1 MVHLKSIEAMKQT
14 GNAAV
19 RRLRKQ
25 KFAKGLP
32 FMINSR
38 DLPQN
43 ESYLEYPDGRMVII
57 KSQVRFIILSLLRKY
72 LQRCQLTSADNF
84 NLISHAGLIYHYWLQ
99 WCWKIFCRSGLFA

>member
-1 MVHLKSIEAMKQT
+1 MVQLKSIEAMKQT

-57 KSQVRFIILSLLRKY
+57 RISGSLHNFTVVKEIPVE
-72 LQRCQLTSADNF
+72 TSVSTS
-84 NLISHAGLIYHYWLQ
+84 ISHARLIYHYRL
-99 WCWKIFCRSGLFA
+99 

>member
-1 MVHLKSIEAMKQT
+1 MVQLKTIEAMKQT

-57 KSQVRFIILSLLRKY
+57 RMSDSLHNFIIVRE
-72 LQRCQLTSADNF
+72 
-84 NLISHAGLIYHYWLQ
+84 ISKEMSISIRHHYHLD
-99 WCWKIFCRSGLFA
+99 

>member
-57 KSQVRFIILSLLRKY
+57 RVAGSLHNFIVVKEIPAEMSINIRRQY
-72 LQRCQLTSADNF
+72 QLD
-84 NLISHAGLIYHYWLQ
+84 
-99 WCWKIFCRSGLFA
+99 